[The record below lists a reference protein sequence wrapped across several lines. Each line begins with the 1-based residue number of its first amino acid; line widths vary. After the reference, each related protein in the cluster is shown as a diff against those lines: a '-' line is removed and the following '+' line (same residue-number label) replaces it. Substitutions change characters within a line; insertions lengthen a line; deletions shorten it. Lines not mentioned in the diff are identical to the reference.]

1 MILAQGKTSPLMC
14 MLLVFFQYDV
24 IHKTRLI
31 RIESKIGRKKKSEKS
46 YKKKKIDVVSHT
58 MKNNY

>member
-1 MILAQGKTSPLMC
+1 MHGTVLLLKNNRGASTMILAQGKTSPLMC

-31 RIESKIGRKKKSEKS
+31 RIESNIGRKKKGEKS
-46 YKKKKIDVVSHT
+46 
-58 MKNNY
+58 

>member
-31 RIESKIGRKKKSEKS
+31 RIESKIGRKKKKGEKS
-46 YKKKKIDVVSHT
+46 YKKKK
-58 MKNNY
+58 KK